1 MILIDYWLANIILNH
16 LPYFRCWLS
25 LKRQQTIDTKHLL
38 GPLKNKLLIL
48 SFILKCVSKFYIILS
63 FSSSLKDDVN
73 FVYSLASN
81 LPHFFIIVHYSGD
94 LFPNGEIKVHF
105 SISHTYLLSN
115 YKKVRSI
122 PLWKSILH
130 DQRYRIPK
138 KFKRRWFHLW
148 GRQCCDFLKLHFFRI

>member
-81 LPHFFIIVHYSGD
+81 LPHFFMAPLSVILQNMKKS
-94 LFPNGEIKVHF
+94 LHF
-105 SISHTYLLSN
+105 LKHWPKGLSN
-115 YKKVRSI
+115 SRR
-122 PLWKSILH
+122 LAWKSFSLN
-130 DQRYRIPK
+130 YTNNSS
-138 KFKRRWFHLW
+138 L
-148 GRQCCDFLKLHFFRI
+148 